1 MVIDVTDATF
11 EAEVLTR
18 SQSTPVV
25 IDLWAE
31 WCGPCRT
38 LGPILEQVIDATEGA
53 VVLAKV
59 DVDKNP
65 AIAQAFRAQSI
76 PAVFAMSKGQIVDGF
91 VGAQPAH
98 MVEEFVARLVPS
110 ESEALIAALVAAGD
124 EASLRRALELDPGH
138 PPAIVAL
145 AEMLVNRGDTDE
157 ALAFLARIPES
168 DQTRRI
174 AAAARI
180 GTAPTDD
187 HDATL
192 TELLTMVKTD
202 EDARQRFLDILDL
215 MGPDDPRTSMF
226 RRRLT
231 AQLF

>member
-11 EAEVLTR
+11 EVEVINR

-38 LGPILEQVIDATEGA
+38 LGPILEQVIGATGGA
-53 VVLAKV
+53 VALAKV
-59 DVDKNP
+59 DVDANP

-76 PAVFAMSKGQIVDGF
+76 PAVFAMHKGQIVDAF

-98 MVEEFVARLVPS
+98 MVEQFVSRLIPT
-110 ESEALIAALVAAGD
+110 ESEKVIAALLAEGN
-124 EASLRRALELDPGH
+124 EPSLRQALELDPGH
-138 PPAIVAL
+138 EGAIVAL
-145 AEMLVNRGDTDE
+145 SEILIARGDNEE
-157 ALAFLARIPES
+157 ALGFLARIPET
-168 DQTRRI
+168 DQTRRL
-174 AAAARI
+174 AASARL
-180 GTAPTDD
+180 GSAPTDD

-192 TELLTMVKTD
+192 TELLSQVKHD
-202 EDARQRFLDILDL
+202 EQARQKFIDILDL
-215 MGPDDPRTSMF
+215 MGPDDPRTSAY
-226 RRRLT
+226 RRRMT

>member
-11 EAEVLTR
+11 EVEVLNR
-18 SQSTPVV
+18 SQTTPVV

-38 LGPILEQVIDATEGA
+38 LGPILEHVIAATEGA

-59 DVDKNP
+59 DVDANP

-76 PAVFAMSKGQIVDGF
+76 PAVFAMDKGQIVDGF
-91 VGAQPAH
+91 VGAQPTH
-98 MVEEFVARLVPS
+98 MVEQFVSRLIPS
-110 ESEALIAALVAAGD
+110 ESVTVISALLAAGD
-124 EASLRRALELDPGH
+124 EQSVRQALELDPGH
-138 PPAIVAL
+138 EGAVGAL
-145 AEMLVNRGDTDE
+145 AEILVARGDNEE
-157 ALAFLARIPES
+157 ALALLARIPET

-174 AAAARI
+174 AAAARL
-180 GTAPTDD
+180 GSAPTDD
-187 HDATL
+187 YDATL
-192 TELLTMVKTD
+192 TELLGQVKTD
-202 EDARQRFLDILDL
+202 EDARQKFVDILDL
-215 MGPDDPRTSMF
+215 MGPDDPRTSAY

>member
-18 SQSTPVV
+18 SHSTPVV

-38 LGPILEQVIDATEGA
+38 LGPILEQVVDATEGS

-91 VGAQPAH
+91 IGAQPAH
-98 MVEEFVARLVPS
+98 MVQEFVDRLIPS
-110 ESEALIAALVAAGD
+110 ESQNLIASLVAAGD
-124 EASLRRALELDPGH
+124 EVSLRQALELDPGSE
-138 PPAIVAL
+138 PAIVAL
-145 AEMLVNRGDTDE
+145 AEILVDQAKSEE
-157 ALAFLARIPES
+157 ALALLARIPET

-174 AAAARI
+174 AAAARL
-180 GTAPTDD
+180 GEAPSDD

-192 TELLTMVKTD
+192 TELLERVKTD
-202 EDARQRFLDILDL
+202 EEARQRFLDILDL
-215 MGPDDPRTSMF
+215 MGPEDPRTSAY

-231 AQLF
+231 AHLF